1 MLAIPNLEKKVASFL
16 LLAGVTLLVSC
27 ATHKD
32 TQLVSDPDQKP
43 ESAVPWNKQE
53 KWESQGGAAMGGIDN
68 PTDRR

>member
-1 MLAIPNLEKKVASFL
+1 MLAIPSLEKKVASFL

-32 TQLVSDPDQKP
+32 TRLVADPDEKP
-43 ESAVPWNKQE
+43 ESLVPWNKQE
-53 KWESQGGAAMGGIDN
+53 KWESGGQLGMGGDTN